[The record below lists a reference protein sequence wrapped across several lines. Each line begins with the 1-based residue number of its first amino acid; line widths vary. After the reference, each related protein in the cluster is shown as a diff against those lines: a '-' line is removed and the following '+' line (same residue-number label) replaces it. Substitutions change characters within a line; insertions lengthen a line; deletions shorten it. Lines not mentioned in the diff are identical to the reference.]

1 MSARSP
7 DDDRPPVRNGELRSD
22 DRALTPAVG
31 KALEVGIVVL
41 FVGVLTTALYG
52 NVVPEYR
59 DAVGDE
65 VAERTVVAAAERV
78 ENAVPPRTRHARVV
92 HRVDL
97 PSTIRSA
104 GYHVVAE
111 NRSLVLRHP
120 SPAIDART
128 RLTLPERV
136 ATVSGTWES
145 GEDAVVVVDGTAKR
159 LAVRLTDRE
168 NTEAEG

>member
-1 MSARSP
+1 
-7 DDDRPPVRNGELRSD
+7 
-22 DRALTPAVG
+22 VG

-52 NVVPEYR
+52 GVVPEYR

-65 VAERTVVAAAERV
+65 VADRTVAAAAERV
-78 ENAVPPRTRHARVV
+78 ESAIPPRAQHARVV

-97 PSTIRSA
+97 PTSIRGA
-104 GYHVVAE
+104 GYTISAV

-128 RLTLPERV
+128 RLAVPDRV
-136 ATVSGTWES
+136 EAVTGRWAS
-145 GEDAVVVVDGTAKR
+145 GEAAVVVVDGDADG
-159 LAVRLTDRE
+159 LQVRLTDKA
-168 NTEAEG
+168 TAGGGG